1 MGIILDPEGGKTSEG
16 HHRSGNGFVK
26 KMEAE
31 YSQFPIDFLLFL
43 KGFFRMK

>member
-31 YSQFPIDFLLFL
+31 YSQFLADFLLAGT
-43 KGFFRMK
+43 GFFGVG